1 MAPHSCV
8 VSGSAT
14 SPQGLSLAISY
25 WLALLVLIVLLVLL
39 AFAARAAQKQR
50 SGGQAAEPPPGG
62 AAGNAATPATA
73 APAAGAAPA
82 ASQAQQA
89 ARRQG
94 AEQKPQ
100 KARPFWYVVLGEDN
114 RVSTSKVQFALWTV
128 ALAYALLV
136 IAFHDAV
143 YPPGSLD
150 PRYLLLLGFPAGAAV
165 SAKAI
170 TTGQINN
177 GTSSKTTISAKGKS
191 LGTALSEIVSNDQGD
206 LDLGDAQYFLFNL
219 VALTAF
225 FIAFFHSPVSLPV
238 LPDTLVGLT
247 SASAAAYVAK
257 KATSTTAPAPPLTLT
272 AVSPQKG
279 AAGAPVSVFGSGL
292 VNTASADGGSPE
304 VTMGGLTAPPRGK
317 SSAVMAPVTVPE
329 GLPAGPVDVRVVTSD
344 GRADILPGAFE
355 VTAPNAEP
363 AGVTAGA
370 TAQNP
375 PSAPSVPP
383 SRPVLE

>member
-1 MAPHSCV
+1 MAPHSFL

-25 WLALLVLIVLLVLL
+25 WLAVVVLIVLLVLL
-39 AFAARAAQKQR
+39 AFAARAAQKQQPP
-50 SGGQAAEPPPGG
+50 GGQAGEPSPGG
-62 AAGNAATPATA
+62 GATSPAATSAVATPA
-73 APAAGAAPA
+73 AGP
-82 ASQAQQA
+82 
-89 ARRQG
+89 
-94 AEQKPQ
+94 KPQ
-100 KARPFWYVVLGEDN
+100 KANPFWYVILGQDN

-136 IAFHDAV
+136 MAFHDAV
-143 YPPGSLD
+143 YPAAALD
-150 PRYLLLLGFPAGAAV
+150 PRYLLLIGFPAGAAV

-191 LGTALSEIVSNDQGD
+191 LGTAISEIVSNDQGD

-257 KATSTTAPAPPLTLT
+257 KATTTADPAPPLVLT

-279 AAGAPVSVFGSGL
+279 APGAPVTVYGSGL
-292 VNTASADGGSPE
+292 INTASAAGGSPE
-304 VTMGGLTAPPRGK
+304 VTMGGLTAPLRADCTG
-317 SSAVMAPVTVPE
+317 VMVPVRVPE
-329 GLPAGPVDVRVVTSD
+329 GL
-344 GRADILPGAFE
+344 LPGE
-355 VTAPNAEP
+355 V
-363 AGVTAGA
+363 
-370 TAQNP
+370 
-375 PSAPSVPP
+375 
-383 SRPVLE
+383 

>member
-39 AFAARAAQKQR
+39 AFAARSAQKPHR
-50 SGGQAAEPPPGG
+50 SARQAGEPPPGG
-62 AAGNAATPATA
+62 TVGS
-73 APAAGAAPA
+73 GAAPA
-82 ASQAQQA
+82 AA
-89 ARRQG
+89 A
-94 AEQKPQ
+94 Q
-100 KARPFWYVVLGEDN
+100 KAHPFWYVILGQDN

-136 IAFHDAV
+136 MAFHDAV

-191 LGTALSEIVSNDQGD
+191 VGTAISEIVSNDQGD
-206 LDLGDAQYFLFNL
+206 LDLGDTQYFVFNL

-225 FIAFFHSPVSLPV
+225 LIAFFHSPVSLPV

-257 KATSTTAPAPPLTLT
+257 KATSTADPAPPLVLT

-279 AAGAPVSVFGSGL
+279 AAGAPVTVFGSGL
-292 VNTASADGGSPE
+292 VNTASGNSGSPQ
-304 VTMGGLTAPPRGK
+304 VTIGGLTASLRADCTGTM
-317 SSAVMAPVTVPE
+317 VPVTVPE
-329 GLPAGPVDVRVVTSD
+329 DLPPGEVDVRVVTSD
-344 GRADILPGAFE
+344 GRADILPAAFE
-355 VTAPNAEP
+355 VTASNAEP
-363 AGVTAGA
+363 AEPAGGTA
-370 TAQNP
+370 
-375 PSAPSVPP
+375 SAGRAEPAASG
-383 SRPVLE
+383 

>member
-1 MAPHSCV
+1 MASHSCV

-14 SPQGLSLAISY
+14 TPQGLSLAISY
-25 WLALLVLIVLLVLL
+25 WLALIVLIVLLVLL
-39 AFAARAAQKQR
+39 AFAARSAQKPHR
-50 SGGQAAEPPPGG
+50 SARRAAEPPAPGG
-62 AAGNAATPATA
+62 TAGGAA
-73 APAAGAAPA
+73 APAAAGDAAA
-82 ASQAQQA
+82 QA
-89 ARRQG
+89 A
-94 AEQKPQ
+94 AAQ
-100 KARPFWYVVLGEDN
+100 KATPFWYVVLGQDN

-136 IAFHDAV
+136 MAFHDAV

-150 PRYLLLLGFPAGAAV
+150 PRYLLLIGFPAGAAV

-177 GTSSKTTISAKGKS
+177 GTSAKTTVSAKGKS
-191 LGTALSEIVSNDQGD
+191 LGTAISEIVSNDQGD

-257 KATSTTAPAPPLTLT
+257 KATTTADPAPPLVLT

-279 AAGAPVSVFGSGL
+279 APGAPVTVYGSGL
-292 VNTASADGGSPE
+292 INTASAAGGTPE
-304 VTMGGLTAPPRGK
+304 VTMGGLTAPLRADCTG
-317 SSAVMAPVTVPE
+317 VMVPVRVPE
-329 GLPAGPVDVRVVTSD
+329 GLLPGEVDVRVVTSD
-344 GRADILPGAFE
+344 GRADILPAAFE
-355 VTAPNAEP
+355 VTAPNAQLAVP
-363 AGVTAGA
+363 AQGAAAAEAAGG
-370 TAQNP
+370 
-375 PSAPSVPP
+375 
-383 SRPVLE
+383 

>member
-1 MAPHSCV
+1 MAPHSCL

-14 SPQGLSLAISY
+14 TPQGLSLAISY
-25 WLALLVLIVLLVLL
+25 WLALVVLIVLLVLL
-39 AFAARAAQKQR
+39 AFAARTAQKRQR
-50 SGGQAAEPPPGG
+50 SDGQAGQPPAGG
-62 AAGNAATPATA
+62 ATA
-73 APAAGAAPA
+73 
-82 ASQAQQA
+82 
-89 ARRQG
+89 R
-94 AEQKPQ
+94 QKPQ
-100 KARPFWYVVLGEDN
+100 EADPFWYVVLGVDN

-136 IAFHDAV
+136 MAFHDAI

-150 PRYLLLLGFPAGAAV
+150 PRYLLLIGFPAGAAV

-170 TTGQINN
+170 TTGQISS

-191 LGTALSEIVSNDQGD
+191 LVTAISEIVSNDQGN

-257 KATSTTAPAPPLTLT
+257 KATTGAAPAPPLTLT
-272 AVSPQKG
+272 AVSPQRG
-279 AAGAPVSVFGSGL
+279 AAGAPVSVYGSGL

-304 VTMGGLTAPPRGK
+304 VTIGGLTAPPRAA
-317 SSAVMAPVTVPE
+317 STAAMAPVTVPA
-329 GLPAGPVDVRVVTSD
+329 GLPAGTVDVRVVTSD
-344 GRADILPGAFE
+344 GRADILPAAFE
-355 VTAPNAEP
+355 VTAPNAAADE
-363 AGVTAGA
+363 GGNVGG
-370 TAQNP
+370 
-375 PSAPSVPP
+375 
-383 SRPVLE
+383 

>member
-1 MAPHSCV
+1 MAPHSFL

-25 WLALLVLIVLLVLL
+25 WLALVVLIVLLVLL
-39 AFAARAAQKQR
+39 AFAARAAQKQQPP
-50 SGGQAAEPPPGG
+50 GGQAGEPSPGGG
-62 AAGNAATPATA
+62 AATGTATPA
-73 APAAGAAPA
+73 AGPV
-82 ASQAQQA
+82 
-89 ARRQG
+89 
-94 AEQKPQ
+94 PQ
-100 KARPFWYVVLGEDN
+100 KANPFWYVILGQDN

-136 IAFHDAV
+136 MAFHDAV

-150 PRYLLLLGFPAGAAV
+150 PRYLLLIGFPAGAAV

-177 GTSSKTTISAKGKS
+177 GTSAKTTVSAKGKS
-191 LGTALSEIVSNDQGD
+191 LGTAISEIVSNDQGD

-257 KATSTTAPAPPLTLT
+257 KATTTAAPTPPLTLT
-272 AVSPQKG
+272 AISPQKG
-279 AAGAPVSVFGSGL
+279 AAGTPVSVFGSGL
-292 VNTASADGGSPE
+292 MNAASTDARRPE
-304 VTMGGLTAPPRGK
+304 VTIGGVTAPPQAD
-317 SSAVMAPVTVPE
+317 STAAIVPVMVPE
-329 GLPAGPVDVRVVTSD
+329 GLPPGIVDVRVATSD
-344 GRADILPGAFE
+344 GQAAILPAAFE
-355 VTAPNAEP
+355 VTAANADAP
-363 AGVTAGA
+363 AHA
-370 TAQNP
+370 
-375 PSAPSVPP
+375 
-383 SRPVLE
+383 

>member
-1 MAPHSCV
+1 MAPHSSL

-25 WLALLVLIVLLVLL
+25 WLALVVLIVLLVLL
-39 AFAARAAQKQR
+39 AVAARVAQKQAQKQ
-50 SGGQAAEPPPGG
+50 QAPDGRAGEPAPGG
-62 AAGNAATPATA
+62 GPATG
-73 APAAGAAPA
+73 PATGTATSAA
-82 ASQAQQA
+82 ASPVA
-89 ARRQG
+89 G
-94 AEQKPQ
+94 PKPQ
-100 KARPFWYVVLGEDN
+100 KAHPFWYVVLGQDN

-136 IAFHDAV
+136 MAFHDAV
-143 YPPGSLD
+143 YPPGNLD
-150 PRYLLLLGFPAGAAV
+150 PRYLLLIGFPAGAAV

-191 LGTALSEIVSNDQGD
+191 LGAAISEIVSNDQGD

-257 KATSTTAPAPPLTLT
+257 KATSGAAPTPPLTLT
-272 AVSPQKG
+272 AISPQKG
-279 AAGAPVSVFGSGL
+279 APGTPVSVFGSGL
-292 VNTASADGGSPE
+292 MNTASADARRPE
-304 VTMGGLTAPPRGK
+304 VTIGGITAPPRAD
-317 SSAVMAPVTVPE
+317 STAAIVPITVPP
-329 GLPAGPVDVRVVTSD
+329 GLQPGTFDVRVATTD
-344 GRADILPGAFE
+344 GQAAILPAAFE
-355 VTAPNAEP
+355 VTAPNGE
-363 AGVTAGA
+363 
-370 TAQNP
+370 AQQ
-375 PSAPSVPP
+375 
-383 SRPVLE
+383 